1 MEICGLP
8 GLLHLYPLS
17 CLSLREWRDDWPEF
31 QTTALFTFS
40 DSCIEVSF
48 LFWGKSETSG

>member
-31 QTTALFTFS
+31 QTTALFTFR
-40 DSCIEVSF
+40 ITALMYVSSF
-48 LFWGKSETSG
+48 GKRVK